1 MLIEYMCTRFCD
13 WMSLIRVCSPE
24 RLNYRR
30 KYRLDVQPNWHIAG
44 VDLYAVFGMDRVL
57 KRFDRDFF

>member
-1 MLIEYMCTRFCD
+1 MG
-13 WMSLIRVCSPE
+13 LIRVCRSE

-30 KYRLDVQPNWHIAG
+30 KYTLDGQPIWHIAG

-57 KRFDRDFF
+57 KRFDRDFFQAP